1 MLDTTALVRSI
12 ASPPALSHDTP
23 IVSDNLP
30 VTDDTPLSSED
41 IMTIDTN
48 RRPALAQ
55 FFQDSEDLTDEE
67 DDPLGDHI
75 WEDDTID

>member
-30 VTDDTPLSSED
+30 VTSET
-41 IMTIDTN
+41 INTIDTS

-55 FFQDSEDLTDEE
+55 FFQDSEDLTDEFEESE
-67 DDPLGDHI
+67 DHTKDLV
-75 WEDDTID
+75 WEDDTVD